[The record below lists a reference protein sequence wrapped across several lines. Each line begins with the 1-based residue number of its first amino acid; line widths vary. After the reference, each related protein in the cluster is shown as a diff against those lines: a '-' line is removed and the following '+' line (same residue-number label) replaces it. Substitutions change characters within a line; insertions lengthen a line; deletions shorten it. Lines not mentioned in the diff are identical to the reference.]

1 MPCCAIVNAGPKARY
16 QLGEILMGSV
26 AIVYFS
32 GAGHTHL
39 MAEAIA
45 IGVQRYADTRADL
58 LRIEGAQINAGRWF
72 DEWFVERLQSAK
84 AIIFGSP
91 TYMGGAAAQFKA
103 FADYSS
109 GLWFQ
114 QSWEDKLAGG
124 FTHGAALS
132 GDKLNTL
139 IYFSILA
146 AQHGMVWLN
155 PGEID
160 CTVRGETDGT
170 NRLGSY
176 LGVMGQTYLDLEN
189 KEPWLHPGDRLSCE
203 TFGQRIANWVHRI
216 N

>member
-1 MPCCAIVNAGPKARY
+1 
-16 QLGEILMGSV
+16 
-26 AIVYFS
+26 
-32 GAGHTHL
+32 

-45 IGVQRYADTRADL
+45 AGVYRRADIRVDL
-58 LRIEGAQINAGRWF
+58 LRIEGAQSQDGRWF
-72 DEWFVERLQSAK
+72 DAKFMESLQTADS
-84 AIIFGSP
+84 IIFGSP

-109 GLWFQ
+109 ETWFQ
-114 QSWEDKLAGG
+114 QAWKDKLAGG

-146 AQHGMVWLN
+146 AQHGMVWVN

-160 CTVRGETDGT
+160 GTVQGTRDGT

-176 LGVMGQTYLDLEN
+176 LGVMGQTYLDFER
-189 KEPWLHPGDRLSCE
+189 KAPDLHPGDRLSCE
-203 TFGQRIANWVHRI
+203 HFGQHIANWVHRI
-216 N
+216 Q

>member
-1 MPCCAIVNAGPKARY
+1 
-16 QLGEILMGSV
+16 MGKV
-26 AIVYFS
+26 VIIYFS
-32 GAGHTHL
+32 GTGNTHL

-45 IGVQRYADTRADL
+45 AGVRSQADTSVNL
-58 LRIEGAQINAGRWF
+58 LRIEGAQIKEGRWF
-72 DEWFVERLQSAK
+72 DEKFMANLQMAD

-103 FADYSS
+103 FADFTSET
-109 GLWFQ
+109 WFAE
-114 QSWEDKLAGG
+114 SWKDKLAGG

-146 AQHGMVWLN
+146 AQHGMIWVN

-160 CTVRGETDGT
+160 CTARGTIDET

-176 LGVMGQTYLDLEN
+176 LGVMGQTYLDFER
-189 KEPWLHPGDRLSCE
+189 KESELHPGDRLSCE
-203 TFGQRIANWVHRI
+203 HLGQRLAKWVHRI
-216 N
+216 K

>member
-1 MPCCAIVNAGPKARY
+1 
-16 QLGEILMGSV
+16 
-26 AIVYFS
+26 
-32 GAGHTHL
+32 

-45 IGVQRYADTRADL
+45 SGVCSRADTSVDL
-58 LRIEGAQINAGRWF
+58 MRIEGSQIIDGRWS
-72 DEWFVERLQSAK
+72 DESFIESLQMAD

-109 GLWFQ
+109 EIWFQ
-114 QSWEDKLAGG
+114 QSWKDKLAGG

-139 IYFSILA
+139 VYFSILA
-146 AQHGMVWLN
+146 AQHGMVWVN

-160 CTVRGETDGT
+160 YTARDTTDET

-176 LGVMGQTYLDLEN
+176 LGVMGQTYLNFER
-189 KEPWLHPGDRLSCE
+189 KEPELHPGDRLSCE
-203 TFGQRIANWVHRI
+203 HFGHHLAKWVHRI
-216 N
+216 NSSNL

>member
-1 MPCCAIVNAGPKARY
+1 MISSNLDDRH
-16 QLGEILMGSV
+16 QLGKIPMSNTI

-32 GAGHTHL
+32 GTGYTHL
-39 MAEAIA
+39 MAEAI
-45 IGVQRYADTRADL
+45 GVGIHRCTDTHADL
-58 LRIEGAQINAGRWF
+58 LRIEGTQIKAGRWF
-72 DEWFVERLQSAK
+72 DERFLESLQRAE
-84 AIIFGSP
+84 AILFGSP

-103 FADYSS
+103 FADFSS
-109 GLWFQ
+109 DLWFH
-114 QSWEDKLAGG
+114 QSWKDKLAGG

-146 AQHGMVWLN
+146 AQHGMIWVN

-160 CTVRGETDGT
+160 CTVRGETDGS

-176 LGVMGQTYLDLEN
+176 LGVMGQTYLDLEG

-203 TFGQRIANWVHRI
+203 TFGQRIASWVHRI
-216 N
+216 Q

>member
-1 MPCCAIVNAGPKARY
+1 MDSI
-16 QLGEILMGSV
+16 

-32 GAGHTHL
+32 GTGHTHL

-45 IGVQRYADTRADL
+45 VGVHRYADTRANL
-58 LRIEGAQINAGRWF
+58 LRIEGTQIKEGRWF
-72 DEWFVERLQSAK
+72 DERFMESLQSAK

-109 GLWFQ
+109 ELWFQ
-114 QSWEDKLAGG
+114 QAWKDKLAGG

-139 IYFSILA
+139 IYFSLLA
-146 AQHGMVWLN
+146 AQHGMVWVN

-160 CTVRGETDGT
+160 CSVRGQTDET

-176 LGVMGQTYLDLEN
+176 LGVMGQTYLDFER
-189 KEPWLHPGDRLSCE
+189 KEPELHPGDRLSCE
-203 TFGQRIANWVHRI
+203 YFGQHIANWVDRI
-216 N
+216 K

>member
-1 MPCCAIVNAGPKARY
+1 MLRHNEPYY
-16 QLGEILMGSV
+16 QSGYQFEGVMMGSV
-26 AIVYFS
+26 AIIYFS
-32 GAGHTHL
+32 GTGHTHR

-45 IGVQRYADTRADL
+45 AGVRRHADTSVNL
-58 LRIEGAQINAGRWF
+58 LRIEGAQIKEGRWF
-72 DEWFVERLQSAK
+72 DEKFMADLQMAN

-103 FADYSS
+103 FADFTSET
-109 GLWFQ
+109 WFAEA
-114 QSWEDKLAGG
+114 WKDKLAGG

-146 AQHGMVWLN
+146 AQHGMVWVN

-160 CTVRGETDGT
+160 CTARGTTDET

-176 LGVMGQTYLDLEN
+176 LGVMGQTYLDFER
-189 KEPWLHPGDRLSCE
+189 KEPQLHSGDCLSCE
-203 TFGQRIANWVHRI
+203 HFGQRLAKWVHRI
-216 N
+216 R

>member
-1 MPCCAIVNAGPKARY
+1 MD
-16 QLGEILMGSV
+16 SV
-26 AIVYFS
+26 AVIYFS
-32 GAGHTHL
+32 GTGHTHL

-45 IGVQRYADTRADL
+45 AGVHRHGDTCSDL
-58 LRIEGAQINAGRWF
+58 LRIEGSQIQAGRWF
-72 DEWFVERLQSAK
+72 DERMMERLQDAK

-91 TYMGGAAAQFKA
+91 TYMGGPAAQFKA

-109 GLWFQ
+109 ELWLQ
-114 QSWEDKLAGG
+114 QSWKNKLAGG

-146 AQHGMVWLN
+146 AQHGMVWVN

-160 CTVRGETDGT
+160 CTAQGKTEEI

-176 LGVMGQTYLDLEN
+176 LGVMGQTYFSPERN
-189 KEPWLHPGDRLSCE
+189 EPELHSGDRLSCE
-203 TFGQRIANWVHRI
+203 YYGQHIAGWVHRLQ
-216 N
+216 

>member
-1 MPCCAIVNAGPKARY
+1 MD
-16 QLGEILMGSV
+16 SV
-26 AIVYFS
+26 AVIYFS
-32 GAGHTHL
+32 GTGNTHL

-45 IGVQRYADTRADL
+45 VGVHRHPDIRADL
-58 LRIEGAQINAGRWF
+58 LRIEGTQIEARRWF
-72 DEWFVERLQSAK
+72 DAGFIESLQNAK

-109 GLWFQ
+109 ELWFQ
-114 QSWEDKLAGG
+114 QSWKDKLAGG

-146 AQHGMVWLN
+146 AQHGMVWVN

-160 CTVRGETDGT
+160 CTVRGKTDEI

-176 LGVMGQTYLDLEN
+176 LGVTGQTSLDFERQ
-189 KEPWLHPGDRLSCE
+189 KPELHPGDRMSCE
-203 TFGQRIANWVHRI
+203 HFGQHIASWVHRI
-216 N
+216 K

>member
-1 MPCCAIVNAGPKARY
+1 M
-16 QLGEILMGSV
+16 GEVSI
-26 AIVYFS
+26 IYFS
-32 GAGHTHL
+32 GTGHTRL

-45 IGVQRYADTRADL
+45 AGVHRCTDIRADL
-58 LRIEGAQINAGRWF
+58 LRIEGAQIKDGRWF
-72 DEWFVERLQSAK
+72 DEVFMETLQMAD

-109 GLWFQ
+109 EVWFQ
-114 QSWEDKLAGG
+114 QSWKDKLAGG

-139 IYFSILA
+139 VYFSILA
-146 AQHGMVWLN
+146 AQHGMVWVN

-160 CTVRGETDGT
+160 CTVRGTTDET

-176 LGVMGQTYLDLEN
+176 LGVMGQTYLDFER
-189 KEPWLHPGDRLSCE
+189 KEPELHPGDCLSCE
-203 TFGQRIANWVHRI
+203 QFGQHIAKWVHRI
-216 N
+216 K

>member
-1 MPCCAIVNAGPKARY
+1 MD
-16 QLGEILMGSV
+16 SV

-32 GAGHTHL
+32 GTGHTHL

-45 IGVQRYADTRADL
+45 AGVHLHPDTRADL
-58 LRIEGAQINAGRWF
+58 LRIEGTQIKAGRWF
-72 DEWFVERLQSAK
+72 DEGCVERLQGAK
-84 AIIFGSP
+84 AILFGSP

-109 GLWFQ
+109 ELWVQ
-114 QSWEDKLAGG
+114 QSWKNKLAGG

-139 IYFSILA
+139 MYFSILA
-146 AQHGMVWLN
+146 AQHGMVWVN

-160 CTVRGETDGT
+160 CTVQGATEET

-176 LGVMGQTYLDLEN
+176 LGVMGQTYFNLER
-189 KEPWLHPGDRLSCE
+189 KEPELHAGDRISCE
-203 TFGQRIANWVHRI
+203 HFGQHIAHWVHSI
-216 N
+216 QYSVL